1 MRFCWRWFFL
11 SVQPVVLV
19 LFSPLIFLLN
29 SCSSHVVGWP
39 PIRSYRMNSLVNQA
53 KLPATEEFNS
63 LIGSSKNSNTVVGK
77 GTNNCSDKNNGSAKE
92 NGRLRSSLFVK
103 VNMDG
108 TPIGRKVDLSAHR
121 CYETLAQTLED
132 MFHTSTSTISSIREC
147 FLYHLF

>member
-1 MRFCWRWFFL
+1 MVAFQ
-11 SVQPVVLV
+11 QPVVLV

-29 SCSSHVVGWP
+29 SCSSQVVGWP